1 MEAQRDAV
9 IDKLAKTDSEVSI
22 IKNALYGREADFND
36 LKIDTELEREK
47 VIRLTDKIRHME
59 EVKARIQRELYSRE
73 GELNRRKGEG
83 KFREGEI

>member
-73 GELNRRKGEG
+73 GELNRR
-83 KFREGEI
+83 